1 MTFVEFREEIF
12 NAMKDKPSQWRDG
25 QFVFNYIDEVYG
37 VARIAQFN
45 RGVDCFYFDD
55 KIEEFILCCYNIL
68 QELIEK
74 EKASKNKE

>member
-1 MTFVEFREEIF
+1 MTFVEFREGVL

-45 RGVDCFYFDD
+45 YGVDCFYFDD
-55 KIEEFILCCYNIL
+55 KIEEFIKCCYDIYQKL
-68 QELIEK
+68 IKEEL
-74 EKASKNKE
+74 SKNKE

>member
-1 MTFVEFREEIF
+1 MTFEKFRDDILLS
-12 NAMKDKPSQWRDG
+12 MKDKPKQWRDG

-45 RGVDCFYFDD
+45 KGVDCFYFDE

-68 QELIEK
+68 QELIKK
-74 EKASKNKE
+74 ESKNNEQ